1 MDFGDVLNEWDRIK
15 RDRQEQ
21 KPRLKP
27 RLLPSQDSAASSP
40 SVVAPALRPAPKSA
54 SSAALEQ
61 WLEVYGVRDKDA
73 EAELAPESRAVSR
86 ERRGAE
92 ARRLDS
98 LKYQAVLDLHGMTSE
113 EAKTALRGFID
124 TSARAGLE
132 KVLVIHG
139 KGLHSEGAPVLK
151 KATRDVLETHPLAGR
166 FGEAAKEEG
175 GSGAVWVLIRS
186 KR

>member
-1 MDFGDVLNEWDRIK
+1 MNFGDILNEWDRIK
-15 RDRQEQ
+15 RDRQ
-21 KPRLKP
+21 
-27 RLLPSQDSAASSP
+27 DSAPRQDFAAP
-40 SVVAPALRPAPKSA
+40 VAPAAVPPPRPAAKKN
-54 SSAALEQ
+54 SSAALER
-61 WLEVYGVRDKDA
+61 WLETNGVCDKDA
-73 EAELAPESRAVSR
+73 EAESASEAYAYSR
-86 ERRGAE
+86 ERRGVE
-92 ARRLDS
+92 SRRLDS
-98 LKYQAVLDLHGMTSE
+98 LRYQAVLDLHGMTSE

-151 KATRDVLETHPLAGR
+151 KATRDVLESHPLAGR

-175 GSGAVWVLIRS
+175 GSGAVWVIIRS

>member
-1 MDFGDVLNEWDRIK
+1 MDFGDILEEWDRIK
-15 RDRQEQ
+15 RDRNEQ
-21 KPRLKP
+21 ASIQSAKAPIVPAARATPR
-27 RLLPSQDSAASSP
+27 D
-40 SVVAPALRPAPKSA
+40 APKNA
-54 SSAALEQ
+54 SSAVLER
-61 WLEVYGVRDKDA
+61 WLEANGVLDKDA
-73 EAELAPESRAVSR
+73 SAESSPESRADSC
-86 ERRGAE
+86 ERRAAE

-98 LKYQAVLDLHGMTSE
+98 LKCQAVLDLHGMTSE
-113 EAKTALRGFID
+113 EAKTSVRSFVDA
-124 TSARAGLE
+124 SARAGLE

-175 GSGAVWVLIRS
+175 GSGAVWVLLRS